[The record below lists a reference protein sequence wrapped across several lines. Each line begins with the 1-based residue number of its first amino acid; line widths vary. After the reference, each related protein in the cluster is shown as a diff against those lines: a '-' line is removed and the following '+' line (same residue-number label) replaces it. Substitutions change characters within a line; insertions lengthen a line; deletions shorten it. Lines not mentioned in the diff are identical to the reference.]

1 MPLWEDAAVQAHTLR
16 THAGLAL
23 DLVSLD
29 LQPTWA
35 PYVEVSPAA
44 IVCCHWWRSLEKEN
58 KPDFSSQDTDVLAGS
73 LPCACPFL
81 HTQYTP

>member
-35 PYVEVSPAA
+35 PYVEVNRRH
-44 IVCCHWWRSLEKEN
+44 C
-58 KPDFSSQDTDVLAGS
+58 VLPLVEEPRKGE
-73 LPCACPFL
+73 
-81 HTQYTP
+81 